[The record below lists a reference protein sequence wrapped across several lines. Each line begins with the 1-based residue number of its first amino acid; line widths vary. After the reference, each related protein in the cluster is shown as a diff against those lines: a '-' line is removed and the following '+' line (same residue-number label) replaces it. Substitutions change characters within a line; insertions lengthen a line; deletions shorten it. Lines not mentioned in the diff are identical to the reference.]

1 MRLKERERMG
11 GVGRVGVV
19 CSSSSSS
26 SSARRGGCIR
36 RGSGVAGSKRSAAAV
51 SRKNAG
57 TVAAVRREK
66 EEGVGSL
73 SWSMAAL
80 SVASGP
86 ATSRGDSVVCGA
98 KKGKYGESYVFQVI
112 RGDNEEDEA
121 LFRRFK
127 RNVVSSHV
135 LIEGRRRKFFEGK
148 IARHKRKLKM
158 KSIERRLYSSPSVPK
173 IMTMAQRREMEAAG
187 RIPGYNPLTRSP
199 FLADMNPS
207 MQRGFQSS
215 SAAASAQQQPSASDI
230 FLGSGVEGE
239 MDVESL
245 FGSKL
250 NAGEGAADPVA
261 LFGDDDKEEETA
273 GEEEEVQQ
281 SEA

>member
-1 MRLKERERMG
+1 MA
-11 GVGRVGVV
+11 GRRSG
-19 CSSSSSS
+19 
-26 SSARRGGCIR
+26 
-36 RGSGVAGSKRSAAAV
+36 GSGAGG
-51 SRKNAG
+51 SRKASSG
-57 TVAAVRREK
+57 RGETAA
-66 EEGVGSL
+66 SL
-73 SWSMAAL
+73 SWSLSAL
-80 SVASGP
+80 SVSSPSPTSSSSTAC
-86 ATSRGDSVVCGA
+86 SRGDSVVCDA

-127 RNVVSSHV
+127 RNVVSSHI

-158 KSIERRLYSSPSVPK
+158 KSIERRLYSSPSIPK

-215 SAAASAQQQPSASDI
+215 SPSASTQQQPSASDI

-261 LFGDDDKEEETA
+261 LFSDDKEEEEEA
-273 GEEEEVQQ
+273 ADEEEEEVQQ